1 MAAFVEVASVQE
13 LPPGTGRT
21 FHVGDKEIAIFN
33 VDGEVYAIDD
43 ACAHAG
49 ASLGAGKL
57 QGKVL
62 TCRAHGFRYDVTTGE
77 VTTGGF
83 GVASYPA
90 KVSDGRIF
98 VAVDEAVEQVP
109 DGSLT
114 EHRILNMRS
123 PEYGTRDR

>member
-62 TCRAHGFRYDVTTGE
+62 TCRAHGFRYDVTTGQ

-98 VAVDEAVEQVP
+98 VEVE
-109 DGSLT
+109 
-114 EHRILNMRS
+114 
-123 PEYGTRDR
+123 

>member
-62 TCRAHGFRYDVTTGE
+62 TCRAHGFRYDVTTGGSRRAALE
-77 VTTGGF
+77 
-83 GVASYPA
+83 SL
-90 KVSDGRIF
+90 RIRQKCPT
-98 VAVDEAVEQVP
+98 E
-109 DGSLT
+109 GSLWPST
-114 EHRILNMRS
+114 KQSSRYPMVH
-123 PEYGTRDR
+123 

>member
-1 MAAFVEVASVQE
+1 MAAFVEVAPVQE

-21 FHVGDKEIAIFN
+21 FHVSGKEIAIFN

-43 ACAHAG
+43 SCVHAG

-57 QGKVL
+57 EGKVL
-62 TCRAHGFRYDVTTGE
+62 TCRAHGFRYDVTTGQ
-77 VTTGGF
+77 VTTGGL

-98 VAVDEAVEQVP
+98 VAIE
-109 DGSLT
+109 
-114 EHRILNMRS
+114 
-123 PEYGTRDR
+123 